1 MICGDGEKI
10 AGSWKKTRYSVPSAT
25 IDSTAVHNN
34 KDRFDFKFPACRST
48 PSLRS
53 LLSCFSR
60 LNHEGALAG
69 FMFEFIRP
77 RHSPKESIARLLLQL
92 QRQKL
97 VFASNRPFRRVAL
110 LAEIPIQNRHCNQ
123 QSVSAQWLG
132 ISLAP
137 ERHLFPSYPVE

>member
-1 MICGDGEKI
+1 MKLVMICGDGEKI

-34 KDRFDFKFPACRST
+34 KDRFDFKFPASRST

-97 VFASNRPFRRVAL
+97 VFPGNQPFLRAMLLPSIPNQDRRCNR
-110 LAEIPIQNRHCNQ
+110 
-123 QSVSAQWLG
+123 QSVCRQFSGLY
-132 ISLAP
+132 ISL
-137 ERHLFPSYPVE
+137 